1 VTVST
6 PAVREAVPA
15 EQESGPF
22 GPISA
27 EKVSLSYP
35 GSERVALR
43 DVSLR
48 IDPGEVVALVGAIG
62 RIGEL
67 FGDVLSEGRVVEAG
81 THEELMNAPG
91 TYAELFSL
99 QARPYQ

>member
-6 PAVREAVPA
+6 TVDVWGCPGPGWPASGRASAGRAGAGGAEAVPA

-35 GSERVALR
+35 GSERVAMR

-48 IDPGEVVALVGAIG
+48 IDPGEVVALVGANGSGKTTLAKLLAG
-62 RIGEL
+62 R
-67 FGDVLSEGRVVEAG
+67 EG
-81 THEELMNAPG
+81 
-91 TYAELFSL
+91 
-99 QARPYQ
+99 